1 MSVAVL
7 GLGAMGGR
15 IARRLLAAREEVTV
29 WNRTAERAEPLAEAG
44 ASVAATPAAAARSA
58 NWVITM
64 LADPSA
70 LLEVMS
76 RPDGLA
82 QGLRAGQTL
91 VEMSTVGPSTVRQ
104 LVDIVPPGVAVVDAP
119 VLGSISEADAGTLRI
134 FVGGSDEAA
143 ASVRPLLEPL
153 GQPLHVGPLGAGASA
168 KLVAN
173 TTLLGTMAVLGEA
186 LALAKSLGLDP
197 DAAFEVLSTT
207 PLSAQAERRRPVIEG
222 AEPPVRFRL
231 ALATKDADVIVDEG
245 RRAGVDA
252 EITKLAAARFR
263 AAEEA
268 GDGDRDYS
276 AILRRSV
283 SPAGAPRSGWAS

>member
-1 MSVAVL
+1 MSVAVV

-15 IARRLLAAREEVTV
+15 IARRLLAAGEEVTV
-29 WNRTAERAEPLAEAG
+29 WNRTAERAAPLAEAG

-104 LVDIVPPGVAVVDAP
+104 LVDIVPPGVEVVDAP
-119 VLGSISEADAGTLRI
+119 VLGSISEVDAGTLRI

-252 EITKLAAARFR
+252 EITKVAAARFR

-268 GDGDRDYS
+268 GDGDRDYA

>member
-1 MSVAVL
+1 MSVAVV

-15 IARRLLAAREEVTV
+15 IARRLLAAGEEVTV

-104 LVDIVPPGVAVVDAP
+104 LVDIVPPGVEVVDAP

-252 EITKLAAARFR
+252 EITKVAAARFR

-268 GDGDRDYS
+268 GDGDRDYA

>member
-1 MSVAVL
+1 MSVAVV

-15 IARRLLAAREEVTV
+15 IARRLLAAGEEVTV

-104 LVDIVPPGVAVVDAP
+104 LVDIVPPGVEVVDAP

-231 ALATKDADVIVDEG
+231 ALATKDADVIADEG

-252 EITKLAAARFR
+252 EITKVAAARFR

>member
-1 MSVAVL
+1 MSVAVV

-15 IARRLLAAREEVTV
+15 IARRLLAAGEEVTV

-104 LVDIVPPGVAVVDAP
+104 LVDIVPPGVEVVDAP

-252 EITKLAAARFR
+252 EITKVAAARFR

>member
-1 MSVAVL
+1 MSVAVV

-15 IARRLLAAREEVTV
+15 IARRLLAAGEEVTV

-104 LVDIVPPGVAVVDAP
+104 LVDIVPPGVEVVDAP
-119 VLGSISEADAGTLRI
+119 VLGSISEVDAGTLRI

-252 EITKLAAARFR
+252 EITKVAAARFR

-268 GDGDRDYS
+268 GDGDRDYA

>member
-222 AEPPVRFRL
+222 TEPPVRFRL

>member
-1 MSVAVL
+1 MSVAVV

-15 IARRLLAAREEVTV
+15 IARRLLAAGEDVTV

-44 ASVAATPAAAARSA
+44 ASVAATPAAAARPA

-104 LVDIVPPGVAVVDAP
+104 LVDIVPPGVEVVDAP
-119 VLGSISEADAGTLRI
+119 VLGSISEVDAGTLRI

-231 ALATKDADVIVDEG
+231 ALATKDADVIADEG

-252 EITKLAAARFR
+252 EITKVAAARFR

>member
-1 MSVAVL
+1 MSVAVV

-15 IARRLLAAREEVTV
+15 IARRLLAAGEEVTV

-64 LADPSA
+64 LANPSA

-104 LVDIVPPGVAVVDAP
+104 LVDIVPPGVEVVDAP

-252 EITKLAAARFR
+252 EITKVAAARFR

-268 GDGDRDYS
+268 GDGDRDYA

-283 SPAGAPRSGWAS
+283 SPSGAPRSGWAS

>member
-1 MSVAVL
+1 MSVAVV

-15 IARRLLAAREEVTV
+15 IARRLLAAGEEVTV

-104 LVDIVPPGVAVVDAP
+104 LVDIVPPGVEVVDAP
-119 VLGSISEADAGTLRI
+119 VLGSISEVDAGTLRI

-252 EITKLAAARFR
+252 EITKVAAARFR